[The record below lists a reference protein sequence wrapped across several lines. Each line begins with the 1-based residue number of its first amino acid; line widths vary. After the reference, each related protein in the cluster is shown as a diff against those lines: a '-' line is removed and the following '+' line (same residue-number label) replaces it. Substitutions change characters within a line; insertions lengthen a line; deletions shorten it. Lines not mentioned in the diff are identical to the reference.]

1 MILNER
7 GLTLAEILVAVA
19 IIGLGLVGLAVVIPV
34 SSYGLQEGNQ
44 LSTATFLAEQMIERA
59 RSAQWT
65 QNPAVDCLGIG
76 TAAAPVPTEIVDSTN
91 TVVSAT
97 CNGVT
102 TTQFPDETTSGVGVS
117 GYSQFTRTVRVTGCA
132 TLSCAGVTGTNTAH
146 MLRRVG
152 VTVTYTPL
160 TAAGGQAPA
169 PKTVYLEWLVSQK

>member
-1 MILNER
+1 MCFRVCLKIAAR
-7 GLTLAEILVAVA
+7 RAST
-19 IIGLGLVGLAVVIPV
+19 V
-34 SSYGLQEGNQ
+34 SETSPW
-44 LSTATFLAEQMIERA
+44 MK
-59 RSAQWT
+59 
-65 QNPAVDCLGIG
+65 
-76 TAAAPVPTEIVDSTN
+76 
-91 TVVSAT
+91 
-97 CNGVT
+97 
-102 TTQFPDETTSGVGVS
+102 TTSGVGVS